1 MIAHDLDARMIAHD
15 LDRKLLA
22 RTIEIARRTGKLG
35 WRRLQA
41 VLDAAPLAGGRHRGH
56 VDLIG
61 RALSAVVTVALL
73 PPLQIDPREVATRRC
88 LAARTCASFVTKSW

>member
-56 VDLIG
+56 VDPD
-61 RALSAVVTVALL
+61 RAGAERGCHGGPSSSASDRST
-73 PPLQIDPREVATRRC
+73 Q
-88 LAARTCASFVTKSW
+88 SH